1 MQKPAQI
8 RARTLAVTGLSLIF
22 AGSMVTA
29 CGSSSHSSA
38 TSASGSSAS
47 AGKSCPIHIAI
58 VTSVTGDGSSWGQPN
73 EQGAEAA
80 VKHINST
87 GGVLGCQLDLDVIDN
102 GSNFPQALP
111 LLQKA
116 ASSTHFAMVSTP
128 DTSAPTMA
136 PWLNANKIL
145 EIGGAADPDIAEP
158 SVPYPDNFETFIP
171 ASATMIAGLK
181 YGLSEGYKKFAVLV
195 NNQADG
201 ESIPPALAPY
211 VKAAG
216 ATITDT
222 EHLDFSGVDFTPAIE
237 RAQASKPQALL
248 VNLFGPALGHLITE
262 IHDAGWQIPIIGGD
276 DDGGTNLS
284 GLVPASYL
292 TNNVVI
298 APAAEASPASASS
311 QAFITDIKAA
321 GVTISQPVPSYACEY
336 DAITLFAWAADQ
348 THSLNAG
355 TLAAKLHDSG
365 TTPVPG
371 LVDSTTTGYTPTS
384 GEWAGQLAIMKE
396 AYLSQG
402 QLPLVKVVAG

>member
-1 MQKPAQI
+1 MRKPAWKLAVAGLALVLALCIVTGCGGSSNQAASTGTSQKPC
-8 RARTLAVTGLSLIF
+8 LV
-22 AGSMVTA
+22 
-29 CGSSSHSSA
+29 
-38 TSASGSSAS
+38 
-47 AGKSCPIHIAI
+47 HIAL

-80 VKHINST
+80 VKHVNST

-102 GSNFPQALP
+102 GSNFSEALS
-111 LLQKA
+111 LLQRA

-181 YGLSEGYKKFAVLV
+181 YGLSEGYKRFALLV
-195 NNQADG
+195 NDQADG

-276 DDGGTNLS
+276 DNGGTNLD
-284 GLVPASYL
+284 GLVPSSYL
-292 TNNVVI
+292 TDNVVI
-298 APAAEASPASASS
+298 APAAEASPASAAT
-311 QAFITDIKAA
+311 QAFINDLDAA
-321 GVTISQPVPSYACEY
+321 GVTISQPIPSYACEY
-336 DAITLFAWAADQ
+336 DAVILFAWAAEQ

-355 TLAAKLHDSG
+355 TLAAKLHSTG

-371 LVDSTTTGYTPTS
+371 LVDSSTTGYTPTS

-402 QLPLVKVVAG
+402 QLPLVKVVSG